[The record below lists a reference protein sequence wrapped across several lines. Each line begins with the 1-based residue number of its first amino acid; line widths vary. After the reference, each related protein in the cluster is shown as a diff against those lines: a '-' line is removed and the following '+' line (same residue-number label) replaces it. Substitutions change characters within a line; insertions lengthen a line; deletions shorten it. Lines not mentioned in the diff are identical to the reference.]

1 MEEDNGADMI
11 VVYGTWWCPD
21 CRRVNRLLKKR
32 GIEYR
37 WVNIAKD
44 PAAMAI
50 VEEINQGL
58 QSVPTI
64 IFPDGEILV
73 EPSSAELE
81 AKLDTNTDSPQ

>member
-1 MEEDNGADMI
+1 
-11 VVYGTWWCPD
+11 
-21 CRRVNRLLKKR
+21 
-32 GIEYR
+32 
-37 WVNIAKD
+37 VNIAKD